1 MTGPRHS
8 DLVLAIHPFTR
19 GLAFALFE
27 SPLSPVDW
35 GIKEVR
41 GGNRNTRCLA
51 AATAL
56 LDRTKPDIVI
66 IEDSSGLYAR
76 RSRRIRRLQSL
87 IANAVTG
94 AGLDLRHYPRECIRD
109 CFKGT
114 GAVTRHEIAEAIA
127 AQIPAL
133 ADRLPPVRRVW
144 ESEDPRMALFDAAS
158 LVLTH
163 CCVSASGLADRD

>member
-19 GLAFALFE
+19 GFAFALFE

-56 LDRTKPDIVI
+56 LARAKPDIVVL
-66 IEDSSGLYAR
+66 EDCSGCHAR
-76 RSRRIRRLQSL
+76 RSRRIRRLQCL

-94 AGLDLRHYPRECIRD
+94 VGLDLRHYPRECIRD

-127 AQIPAL
+127 PQIPAFSEK
-133 ADRLPPVRRVW
+133 LPPVRKVW

-163 CCVSASGLADRD
+163 YCVSASGLTDRD